1 VAVTC
6 VYLVE
11 PVGCCATGVVHG
23 PAGTGKTYAV
33 QAALET
39 LARDSSS
46 SSSGVRVTACT
57 LAFPARPTM
66 RLVADEL
73 LRAITGSPG
82 PRSSNW
88 FYLIATLTAR
98 GYWLQ
103 VGAKAPICSPR
114 LTKPSAAPYREW
126 NILGEAG
133 PRAAWIRCSGLS
145 QATTPVAPAT

>member
-1 VAVTC
+1 VARHGGAGKACARKCQSRGLSGAGWRVAVTC

-46 SSSGVRVTACT
+46 SGVRVTACT

-66 RLVADEL
+66 QPPADEAL
-73 LRAITGSPG
+73 GSALS
-82 PRSSNW
+82 R
-88 FYLIATLTAR
+88 
-98 GYWLQ
+98 
-103 VGAKAPICSPR
+103 V
-114 LTKPSAAPYREW
+114 EH
-126 NILGEAG
+126 LGEAG